1 MSGNV
6 LGQKD
11 ANAPIEQHTVA
22 GGKDV
27 KNMEYHRQ
35 MLQSKIQEPC
45 ASLPLPAVPQLLT
58 FTVPR
63 RTSSRRPTT
72 SCHHAQPRSTPFATS
87 TRSSQSLHALSF
99 GDIILTNNRAKPK
112 SLFAQASAKK
122 LSRDGSALGE
132 APARS

>member
-35 MLQSKIQEPC
+35 MLQSKIQEPSQKDLVSPSDNIMSPC
-45 ASLPLPAVPQLLT
+45 TAKINAL
-58 FTVPR
+58 R
-63 RTSSRRPTT
+63 NK
-72 SCHHAQPRSTPFATS
+72 HAFK
-87 TRSSQSLHALSF
+87 
-99 GDIILTNNRAKPK
+99 AKPK